1 MWTWMSVWGILRDK
15 FGKRLLRSC
24 RQIFPRTA
32 SSSAASWV
40 WYRGGQGKENFSYPI
55 VVRNF
60 IGTGDF
66 TEYFDKNN
74 ENGFIMEP
82 GDKIAIYHAISKL
95 MANEAMTKRMG
106 ENSLNKVQ
114 EHLPDYVARQLQTLY
129 DSLV

>member
-1 MWTWMSVWGILRDK
+1 MNVQRNYKTKFESNLTLCWICLLQTIL
-15 FGKRLLRSC
+15 
-24 RQIFPRTA
+24 
-32 SSSAASWV
+32 
-40 WYRGGQGKENFSYPI
+40 
-55 VVRNF
+55 
-60 IGTGDF
+60 
-66 TEYFDKNN
+66 KNN

>member
-1 MWTWMSVWGILRDK
+1 MSYSLPIISTTVGGIPEIL
-15 FGKRLLRSC
+15 
-24 RQIFPRTA
+24 
-32 SSSAASWV
+32 
-40 WYRGGQGKENFSYPI
+40 
-55 VVRNF
+55 
-60 IGTGDF
+60 
-66 TEYFDKNN
+66 KNN

-114 EHLPDYVARQLQTLY
+114 HLPDYVARQLQTLY